1 MKRQLALLM
10 VAGLMGALGAL
21 AIQTW
26 LQPTPAYA
34 QTALGRLTPQAD
46 GSFVVSARNATLVL
60 SPDGTVRVTSPERVV
75 IGGSGQ
81 DLKIEGSRVTI
92 DASSELK
99 VETSDVN
106 FDVSDFN
113 VDAGD
118 IEIGDYN
125 SDVKLADGSDP
136 ICINDDGEIKKSEK
150 VKAR

>member
-1 MKRQLALLM
+1 MKRQ
-10 VAGLMGALGAL
+10 VAFLVVASLMGALGAL

-34 QTALGRLTPQAD
+34 GTALSRLTQQPD
-46 GSFVVSARNATLVL
+46 GSVAISARNTTLVL
-60 SPDGTVRVTSPERVV
+60 TPDGTVRVTSPERLVV
-75 IGGSGQ
+75 GGPNE

-106 FDVSDFN
+106 IDTSDFN
-113 VDAGD
+113 LEGSN
-118 IEIGDYN
+118 IKIGDYN

>member
-1 MKRQLALLM
+1 MKRQLAFLA
-10 VAGLMGALGAL
+10 VASLVGALGAL

-34 QTALGRLTPQAD
+34 GTALNRLTQQPD
-46 GSFVVSARNATLVL
+46 GSLVISARNTTLVL
-60 SPDGTVRVTSPERVV
+60 TPDGTVRVTSPERLVV
-75 IGGSGQ
+75 GGPNE

-106 FDVSDFN
+106 IDTNDFHLE
-113 VDAGD
+113 GSH
-118 IEIGDYN
+118 IEIGEYN
-125 SDVKLADGSDP
+125 SDIKLADGSDP
-136 ICINDDGEIKKSEK
+136 ICINDDGQIVKSEK